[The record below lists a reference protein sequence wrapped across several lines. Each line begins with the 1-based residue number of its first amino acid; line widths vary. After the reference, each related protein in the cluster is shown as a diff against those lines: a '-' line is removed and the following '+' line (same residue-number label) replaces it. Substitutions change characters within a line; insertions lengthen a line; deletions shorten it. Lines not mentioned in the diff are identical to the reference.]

1 MQSHLKEIMK
11 VQGRTQ
17 NWLSEKAGVSTT
29 SISSIV
35 NNKSVPT
42 LLVALRIAKA
52 LDKSVEEIWS
62 ED

>member
-1 MQSHLKEIMK
+1 MKE
-11 VQGRTQ
+11 QGRTQ

-52 LDKSVEEIWS
+52 VDKSVEEIWS

>member
-1 MQSHLKEIMK
+1 LQSRLKEIMK
-11 VQGRTQ
+11 EQGRTQ
-17 NWLSEKAGVSTT
+17 NWLSEKAGVSAT

-35 NNKSVPT
+35 NKKSVPT
-42 LLVALRIAKA
+42 LLIALRIAKA